1 MMYDEPPNN
10 PPLFSNQKK
19 PLSHQRKEYIRHVIT
34 KHCPVVSKLWGY
46 AFRSF
51 GIRWVLS
58 GSVMDLL
65 FGWRNWFGK
74 QSSDVWNLVLLCVMW
89 TIWRERNRRIF
100 KDVESPGSQILGLF
114 IGLLFDW
121 SRVWG
126 FTATSS
132 AVDFVNSLC
141 SVPCLWFLF
150 VIVISF
156 VCMLYAHE
164 EAPHVAN
171 TLDGYSF

>member
-1 MMYDEPPNN
+1 
-10 PPLFSNQKK
+10 
-19 PLSHQRKEYIRHVIT
+19 
-34 KHCPVVSKLWGY
+34 
-46 AFRSF
+46 
-51 GIRWVLS
+51 
-58 GSVMDLL
+58 MDLL

-89 TIWRERNRRIF
+89 TIWRERNRHIF

-141 SVPCLWFLF
+141 SVPCL
-150 VIVISF
+150 
-156 VCMLYAHE
+156 
-164 EAPHVAN
+164 
-171 TLDGYSF
+171 